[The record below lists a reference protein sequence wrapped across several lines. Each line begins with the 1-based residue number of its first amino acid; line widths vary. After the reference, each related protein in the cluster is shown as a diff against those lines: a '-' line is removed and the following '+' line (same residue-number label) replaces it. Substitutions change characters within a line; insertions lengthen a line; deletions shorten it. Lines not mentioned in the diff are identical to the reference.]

1 MSRRRAGFTFIELLM
16 VVTII
21 GLLAAI
27 AIPKYRTVKRRA
39 LATQIVGDIDVLRIA
54 SMSFYADS
62 AYFPDDAGPGQVPNG
77 LAAYLP
83 HGFSFGR
90 PDWTLD
96 YDSWSARSTSLSSPA
111 LVGVSFITTD
121 DALGQT
127 AITLLDNAATFS
139 SGSKYTVMIAG
150 L

>member
-1 MSRRRAGFTFIELLM
+1 MTCARHGFTFIELLM

-27 AIPKYRTVKRRA
+27 AIPKYRSVKRRA
-39 LATQIVGDIDVLRIA
+39 MATQIVGDVDVLRVA

-62 AYFPDDAGPGQVPNG
+62 SYFPEDAGAGQVPSG

-83 HGFSFGR
+83 KGFAMQR
-90 PDWTLD
+90 AEWTLD
-96 YDSWSARSTSLSSPA
+96 YDSWSARSTSLSSPS
-111 LVGVSFITTD
+111 LVAISFETAD

-127 AITLLDNAATFS
+127 ALSLLDNAAAFS

>member
-1 MSRRRAGFTFIELLM
+1 MTTRRSGFTFIELLM

-39 LATQIVGDIDVLRIA
+39 LATQIVGDVDVLRVA

-62 AYFPDDAGPGQVPNG
+62 AYFPDDAASGQIPAG
-77 LAAYLP
+77 LTKYLP
-83 HGFSFGR
+83 QGFSFQR
-90 PDWTLD
+90 NDWTLD
-96 YDSWSARSTSLSSPA
+96 YDSWDAKSMSVSAPA
-111 LVGVSFITTD
+111 LVGVSFTTND
-121 DALGQT
+121 AALGET
-127 AITLLDNAATFS
+127 VMGLLSNSASFS
-139 SGSKYTVMIAG
+139 SGSKYTVVISG